1 MSDDSYR
8 DHRSNAPRHGRRRAT
23 RRDDAPRHSGH
34 VGPARASHRPTGREE
49 PRPSSQSHAPR
60 TSHAR
65 HAAAPRANA
74 PRANAPRTSVP
85 RANAPR
91 ANAPRTAAPRA
102 RQRTAPTQASSSY
115 NKHISGGRSQRTHA
129 ALGAGPRR
137 TIDSRIGILAVAVAA
152 ILVIVFVIAPIF
164 GRPADAPA
172 TTSDSKAPAVHDAAA
187 ASKPAE
193 INLMMIGDILQH
205 SGVFQSGERSDG
217 TYNFDHIFAN
227 IAGELDGQD
236 VKVLNQE
243 TILGG
248 TIGEYIGYPSFNGP
262 QEMGDAE
269 AAVGFNV
276 ILRASNHTMDMGYAG
291 IHSELTFWKTKHP
304 DVHVLGAIDVQD
316 SNHGSLDDVYVY
328 EKDGFKVALLNYTYG
343 LNGYIDD
350 EGAVSMLEDEHIK
363 KTMAKAK
370 ESADMIVVFPHWGE
384 EYHTQPVD
392 SQIEWEKKF
401 VELGADVIIGDHPHV
416 IEPVET
422 IDLANG
428 KKGVC
433 FWSIGNFVSTQ
444 PDDENLV
451 GGLAKVTLKKDADGS
466 CSVARYSFE
475 PTVTH
480 KGVGS
485 NMTTYMLRD
494 YTDALAATNEI
505 SYGSST
511 TCTPEWVQS
520 FVADVLGSG
529 YDPASCKLSVDLTK
543 SA

>member
-1 MSDDSYR
+1 MSDERYR
-8 DHRSNAPRHGRRRAT
+8 ANSNQPARHGHRRAT
-23 RRDDAPRHSGH
+23 RREDAPAHSPH
-34 VGPARASHRPTGREE
+34 VPAAHRSVRREE
-49 PRPSSQSHAPR
+49 PRPSSAKRASRPL
-60 TSHAR
+60 HAR
-65 HAAAPRANA
+65 PSAAGADPRRRSAHAAPARDAVRASRQHGGSYDTYLSGGAPQRRRGVTRPGPARGSNSRIVA
-74 PRANAPRTSVP
+74 IAGAAIALVVLLFVVVP
-85 RANAPR
+85 ILGRPGGD
-91 ANAPRTAAPRA
+91 AAPA
-102 RQRTAPTQASSSY
+102 AAS
-115 NKHISGGRSQRTHA
+115 GT
-129 ALGAGPRR
+129 
-137 TIDSRIGILAVAVAA
+137 
-152 ILVIVFVIAPIF
+152 
-164 GRPADAPA
+164 
-172 TTSDSKAPAVHDAAA
+172 PAVHDAAA
-187 ASKPAE
+187 ASKPTE

-217 TYNFDHIFAN
+217 TYNFDHIFAH

-248 TIGEYIGYPSFNGP
+248 TIADYVGYPSFNGP

-276 ILRASNHTMDMGYAG
+276 VLRASNHTMDMGYNG
-291 IHSELTFWKTKHP
+291 IHSELSFWKSKHP

-316 SNHGSLDDVYVY
+316 PNHGSLDDVYVY

-343 LNGYIDD
+343 LNGYIDS

-363 KTMAKAK
+363 RTMAKAK

-392 SQIEWEKKF
+392 SQLEWERKF

-451 GGLAKVTLKKDADGS
+451 GGMAKVTLRKDSDGS

-480 KGVGS
+480 KGVGA

-511 TCTPEWVQS
+511 SCTPEWVQS
-520 FVADVLGSG
+520 FVSDVLGSG
-529 YDPASCKLSVDLTK
+529 YDPASCKLAVDLTK

>member
-1 MSDDSYR
+1 MSDERYR
-8 DHRSNAPRHGRRRAT
+8 ANSSQPARHGRRRAT
-23 RRDDAPRHSGH
+23 RREDAPAHSLH
-34 VGPARASHRPTGREE
+34 VPAAHRSARREE
-49 PRPSSQSHAPR
+49 PRPSSAQR
-60 TSHAR
+60 TSRPSHAR
-65 HAAAPRANA
+65 PAAAAHDPRRSAHATPARGASYDRHLSGGA
-74 PRANAPRTSVP
+74 PQRRRAASRPAPARGSNGRLVAIAGAAIALAVVVFVVVP
-85 RANAPR
+85 ILGRPGGD
-91 ANAPRTAAPRA
+91 AAPA
-102 RQRTAPTQASSSY
+102 AAS
-115 NKHISGGRSQRTHA
+115 GT
-129 ALGAGPRR
+129 
-137 TIDSRIGILAVAVAA
+137 
-152 ILVIVFVIAPIF
+152 
-164 GRPADAPA
+164 
-172 TTSDSKAPAVHDAAA
+172 PAVHDAAA
-187 ASKPAE
+187 ASKPTE

-248 TIGEYIGYPSFNGP
+248 TIADYVGYPSFNGP
-262 QEMGDAE
+262 QETGDAE

-276 ILRASNHTMDMGYAG
+276 VLRASNHTMDMGYNG
-291 IHSELTFWKTKHP
+291 IHSELSFWKSKHP

-316 SNHGSLDDVYVY
+316 PNHGSLDDVYVY

-343 LNGYIDD
+343 LNGYIDS

-363 KTMAKAK
+363 KL
-370 ESADMIVVFPHWGE
+370 
-384 EYHTQPVD
+384 
-392 SQIEWEKKF
+392 EWERKF

-451 GGLAKVTLKKDADGS
+451 GGMAKVTLRKDSDGS

-480 KGVGS
+480 KGVGA

-511 TCTPEWVQS
+511 SCTPEWVQS

-529 YDPASCKLSVDLTK
+529 YDPASCKLAVDLTK